1 MTTGERDRC
10 ALLVLDIQN
19 DFFGKNA
26 RMPIDSGH
34 AQEIMPKIN
43 MMIQHAQTAG
53 WEVIY
58 VGNEFRRS
66 DPGNLFR
73 NFAALAGSLGAK
85 LCPELQVSSKN
96 YFPKRTGNA
105 FKNQDL
111 VEYVKGHKVSGV
123 MITGVFA
130 EGCVFQTTKG
140 AIKVGVHPIVIEDA
154 IGAKTEHRRKRMIP
168 KYKRIGAEVE
178 TSNVAMDI

>member
-1 MTTGERDRC
+1 
-10 ALLVLDIQN
+10 
-19 DFFGKNA
+19 
-26 RMPIDSGH
+26 
-34 AQEIMPKIN
+34 
-43 MMIQHAQTAG
+43 
-53 WEVIY
+53 
-58 VGNEFRRS
+58 
-66 DPGNLFR
+66 
-73 NFAALAGSLGAK
+73 
-85 LCPELQVSSKN
+85 
-96 YFPKRTGNA
+96 
-105 FKNQDL
+105 
-111 VEYVKGHKVSGV
+111 